1 MVRTAL
7 LWSVKAAGVRG
18 CAKGEDLP
26 GAGAG
31 NSCDQGRSQAVAAR
45 GLNSSGIRSVL
56 DFNFQLEDFVCSL
69 LPFWIHPKIS
79 SMKSS
84 KISISGLFGC

>member
-31 NSCDQGRSQAVAAR
+31 GGGVTLVTK
-45 GLNSSGIRSVL
+45 GGHKL
-56 DFNFQLEDFVCSL
+56 
-69 LPFWIHPKIS
+69 
-79 SMKSS
+79 
-84 KISISGLFGC
+84 

>member
-31 NSCDQGRSQAVAAR
+31 GVTLVTK
-45 GLNSSGIRSVL
+45 GGHKL
-56 DFNFQLEDFVCSL
+56 
-69 LPFWIHPKIS
+69 
-79 SMKSS
+79 
-84 KISISGLFGC
+84 